1 MKKSKKGFTLVE
13 LLVVVLI
20 IVILAAIAVP
30 QYQMAVLKS
39 KYSTLKQAT
48 KSLVEAE
55 DSFYLAN
62 GKYGNAYELDVSV
75 GTIISEFDYEIGN
88 DITCQ
93 LVGINSEW
101 AKAVTCT
108 YKNNI
113 ITTSYQQ
120 TLENPKTTYCI
131 VYFGQADDIYN
142 KLCQQETGKNGYPA
156 TNTSFWYRY

>member
-1 MKKSKKGFTLVE
+1 MKKGFTLVE

-20 IVILAAIAVP
+20 IGILTAIAVP

-75 GTIISEFDYEIGN
+75 GTITDEVNYEIGN

-93 LVGINSEW
+93 LTGINSEW
-101 AKAVTCT
+101 GKAITCT
-108 YKNNI
+108 YYANNI
-113 ITTSYQQ
+113 STTYQQ
-120 TLENPKTTYCI
+120 TLEGKRKTYCI
-131 VYFGQADDIYN
+131 VYYGQADDIYN
-142 KLCQQETGKNGYPA
+142 KLCQQETGKNGNPA
-156 TNTSFWYRY
+156 NNVSFWYAYN